1 MASYSLRCLQK
12 GDSAG
17 QRFFPL
23 GISLARAEH
32 LRSQWREF
40 SFAFNQITHAIQP
53 GLSLSSMVKNWGKI
67 VRGLAE
73 SPRKREIK
81 KLGLLRPAKQVS
93 AYGAKPLERGAD
105 FF

>member
-1 MASYSLRCLQK
+1 LLTEKVIRQANAFSPWDIPCQS
-12 GDSAG
+12 
-17 QRFFPL
+17 
-23 GISLARAEH
+23 EH

-40 SFAFNQITHAIQP
+40 SFAFNQITTQFQP

-67 VRGLAE
+67 VRGLRIA
-73 SPRKREIK
+73 SKKRKSRSF
-81 KLGLLRPAKQVS
+81 GLLRPAKQVS